1 MNDRPKARE
10 QFRQVHRRGEIASVS
25 TITLFELWFGIVKSR
40 RQADKA
46 QQLSAFLTT
55 VRILEFENDDARMAA
70 DVRLAL
76 ARAGTPIGSYDLL
89 IASQAIR
96 HSLTIVTAN
105 VREFSRVPE
114 LRWENW
120 EA

>member
-1 MNDRPKARE
+1 MNDAPPARDR
-10 QFRQVHRRGEIASVS
+10 FRHLRRKREIALVS

-40 RQADKA
+40 RQAENAD
-46 QQLSAFLTT
+46 QLSAFLTA
-55 VRILEFENDDARMAA
+55 VQIAEFDDSDARAAA
-70 DVRLAL
+70 DIRLNP

-89 IASQAIR
+89 IAAQAIR
-96 HSLTIVTAN
+96 RDLTVITAN
-105 VREFSRVPE
+105 AREFSRVPD

>member
-1 MNDRPKARE
+1 
-10 QFRQVHRRGEIASVS
+10 VS
-25 TITLFELWFGIVKSR
+25 AITLFELWFGIVKSNR
-40 RQADKA
+40 LAENA
-46 QQLSAFLTT
+46 EQLSAFVPT
-55 VRILEFENDDARMAA
+55 VQVLDFDDEDARVAA

-76 ARAGTPIGSYDLL
+76 ARAGTPIGGYDLL

-96 HSLTIVTAN
+96 HDLTVVTAN
-105 VREFSRVPE
+105 VREFSRVPD